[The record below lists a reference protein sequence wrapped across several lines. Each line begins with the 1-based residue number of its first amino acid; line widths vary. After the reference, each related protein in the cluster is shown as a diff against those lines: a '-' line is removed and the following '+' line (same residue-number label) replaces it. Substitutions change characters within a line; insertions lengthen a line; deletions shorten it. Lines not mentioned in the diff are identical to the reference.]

1 MEFRQL
7 ESFCAV
13 VRYQSFTKAA
23 EKLYISQPTIS
34 THIRMLEQEFNSRL
48 IIRTTKNIEITP
60 HGKELFACAQKIF
73 TLKNDLIQKWS
84 EENKKIIRIGA
95 STIPADYILPEVL
108 PLFCQKYPDIQLHI
122 HQNDSGNILQSI
134 LNGKFTIGMVGMKS
148 FEKELDFVPFFHDEI
163 VMITP
168 KQENFLHF
176 SQKAFNQDDLISL
189 LKKET
194 IILREQGSGSKKR
207 LESYF
212 EQINLSEKSLN
223 IIARLNDQESI
234 KKLVAS
240 GLGISFIS
248 AKAITS
254 ADNLLT
260 MKLPENNLTR
270 SLYFAYHKDYILK
283 EHILSFIKFVQNFYA
298 KNKINDI
305 ILYKIKYREG

>member
-168 KQENFLHF
+168 KQEKFLHF
-176 SQKAFNQDDLISL
+176 YQKAFNQDDLISL

-248 AKAITS
+248 AKAITD

-260 MKLPENNLTR
+260 IKLPENNLTR

-283 EHILSFIKFVQNFYA
+283 EHILSFIKFVQKFYA
-298 KNKINDI
+298 KK
-305 ILYKIKYREG
+305 

>member
-60 HGKELFACAQKIF
+60 HGKELFAYAQKIF

-248 AKAITS
+248 AKAITD

-260 MKLPENNLTR
+260 IKLPENNLTR

-283 EHILSFIKFVQNFYA
+283 EHILSFIKFVQKFYA
-298 KNKINDI
+298 KK
-305 ILYKIKYREG
+305 

>member
-207 LESYF
+207 LKSYF

-248 AKAITS
+248 AKAITD

-260 MKLPENNLTR
+260 IKLPENNLTR

-298 KNKINDI
+298 KK
-305 ILYKIKYREG
+305 

>member
-248 AKAITS
+248 AKAITD

-260 MKLPENNLTR
+260 IKLPENNLTR

-283 EHILSFIKFVQNFYA
+283 EQILSFIKFVQNFYA
-298 KNKINDI
+298 KK
-305 ILYKIKYREG
+305 

>member
-134 LNGKFTIGMVGMKS
+134 LNGKFTIGMVGMKA

-163 VMITP
+163 VLITP
-168 KQENFLHF
+168 KQEKFLHF
-176 SQKAFNQDDLISL
+176 AQKAFNQDDLISL

-248 AKAITS
+248 AKAITD

-260 MKLPENNLTR
+260 IKLPENNLTR

-298 KNKINDI
+298 KK
-305 ILYKIKYREG
+305 

>member
-122 HQNDSGNILQSI
+122 HQNDSSNILQSI
-134 LNGKFTIGMVGMKS
+134 LNGKFTISMVGMKS
-148 FEKELDFVPFFHDEI
+148 FEKEFDFVPFFHDEI

-168 KQENFLHF
+168 KQEKFLHF
-176 SQKAFNQDDLISL
+176 AQKAFNQDDLISL

-223 IIARLNDQESI
+223 IIDRLNDQESI

-248 AKAITS
+248 AKAITD

-260 MKLPENNLTR
+260 IKLPENNLTR

-298 KNKINDI
+298 KK
-305 ILYKIKYREG
+305 

>member
-122 HQNDSGNILQSI
+122 HQNDSSNILQSI
-134 LNGKFTIGMVGMKS
+134 LNGKFTISMVGMKS
-148 FEKELDFVPFFHDEI
+148 FEKEFDFVPFFHDEI
-163 VMITP
+163 VLITP
-168 KQENFLHF
+168 KQEKFLHF
-176 SQKAFNQDDLISL
+176 AQKAFNQDDLISL

-194 IILREQGSGSKKR
+194 IILREQGNGSKKR

-248 AKAITS
+248 AKAITD

-260 MKLPENNLTR
+260 IKLPENNLTR

-283 EHILSFIKFVQNFYA
+283 KHILSFIKFVQNFYA
-298 KNKINDI
+298 KK
-305 ILYKIKYREG
+305 

>member
-108 PLFCQKYPDIQLHI
+108 LLFCQKYPDIQLHI

-134 LNGKFTIGMVGMKS
+134 LNGKFTIGIVGMKS

-248 AKAITS
+248 AKAITD

-260 MKLPENNLTR
+260 IKLPENNLTR

-298 KNKINDI
+298 KK
-305 ILYKIKYREG
+305 

>member
-1 MEFRQL
+1 MVFRQL

-168 KQENFLHF
+168 KQEKFLHF
-176 SQKAFNQDDLISL
+176 AQKAFNQDDLISL

-248 AKAITS
+248 AKAITD

-260 MKLPENNLTR
+260 IKLPENNLTR

-283 EHILSFIKFVQNFYA
+283 EHILSFIKFVQKFYA
-298 KNKINDI
+298 KK
-305 ILYKIKYREG
+305 

>member
-168 KQENFLHF
+168 KQEKFLHF
-176 SQKAFNQDDLISL
+176 AQKAFNQDNLISL

-248 AKAITS
+248 AKAITD

-260 MKLPENNLTR
+260 IKLPENNLTR

-298 KNKINDI
+298 KK
-305 ILYKIKYREG
+305 

>member
-134 LNGKFTIGMVGMKS
+134 LSGKFTIGMVGMKS

-168 KQENFLHF
+168 KQEKFLHF
-176 SQKAFNQDDLISL
+176 AQKAFNQDDLISL

-248 AKAITS
+248 AKAITD

-260 MKLPENNLTR
+260 IKLPENNLTR

-298 KNKINDI
+298 KK
-305 ILYKIKYREG
+305 

>member
-134 LNGKFTIGMVGMKS
+134 LSGKFTIGMVGMKS

-168 KQENFLHF
+168 KQEKFLHF
-176 SQKAFNQDDLISL
+176 SKKAFNQDDLISL

-234 KKLVAS
+234 KKLVTS

-248 AKAITS
+248 AKAITD

-260 MKLPENNLTR
+260 IKLPENNLTR

-283 EHILSFIKFVQNFYA
+283 EHILSFIKFVQKFYA
-298 KNKINDI
+298 KK
-305 ILYKIKYREG
+305 

>member
-60 HGKELFACAQKIF
+60 HEKELFACAQKIF

-168 KQENFLHF
+168 KQEKFLHF
-176 SQKAFNQDDLISL
+176 AQKAFNQDDLISL

-248 AKAITS
+248 AKAITD

-260 MKLPENNLTR
+260 IKLPENNLTR

-283 EHILSFIKFVQNFYA
+283 EHILSFIKFVQKFYA
-298 KNKINDI
+298 KK
-305 ILYKIKYREG
+305 

>member
-60 HGKELFACAQKIF
+60 HGRELFACAQKIF

-168 KQENFLHF
+168 KQEKFLHF

-248 AKAITS
+248 AKAITD

-260 MKLPENNLTR
+260 IKLPENSLTR

-298 KNKINDI
+298 KK
-305 ILYKIKYREG
+305 

>member
-134 LNGKFTIGMVGMKS
+134 LNGKFTISMVGMKS
-148 FEKELDFVPFFHDEI
+148 FEKEFDFVPFFHDEI
-163 VMITP
+163 VLITP
-168 KQENFLHF
+168 KQEKFLHF
-176 SQKAFNQDDLISL
+176 AQKAFNQDDLISL

-248 AKAITS
+248 AKAITD

-260 MKLPENNLTR
+260 IKLPENNLTR

-298 KNKINDI
+298 KK
-305 ILYKIKYREG
+305 

>member
-148 FEKELDFVPFFHDEI
+148 FEKELDFIPFFHDEI

-168 KQENFLHF
+168 KQEKFLHF
-176 SQKAFNQDDLISL
+176 AQKAFNQDDLISL

-248 AKAITS
+248 AKAITD

-260 MKLPENNLTR
+260 IKLPENNLTR

-283 EHILSFIKFVQNFYA
+283 EHISSFIKFVQNFYA
-298 KNKINDI
+298 KK
-305 ILYKIKYREG
+305 

>member
-207 LESYF
+207 LKSYF

-248 AKAITS
+248 TKAITD

-260 MKLPENNLTR
+260 IKLPENNLTR

-283 EHILSFIKFVQNFYA
+283 EHILSFIKFVQKFYA
-298 KNKINDI
+298 KK
-305 ILYKIKYREG
+305 

>member
-134 LNGKFTIGMVGMKS
+134 LSGKFTIGMVGMKS

-168 KQENFLHF
+168 KQEKFLHF
-176 SQKAFNQDDLISL
+176 SKKAFNQDDLISL

-248 AKAITS
+248 AKAITD

-260 MKLPENNLTR
+260 IKLPENNLTR

-283 EHILSFIKFVQNFYA
+283 EHILSFIKFVQKFYA
-298 KNKINDI
+298 KK
-305 ILYKIKYREG
+305 

>member
-168 KQENFLHF
+168 KQEKFLHF
-176 SQKAFNQDDLISL
+176 AQKAFNQDDLISL

-248 AKAITS
+248 AKAITD

-260 MKLPENNLTR
+260 IKLPENKLN
-270 SLYFAYHKDYILK
+270 SQFIFC
-283 EHILSFIKFVQNFYA
+283 LS
-298 KNKINDI
+298 
-305 ILYKIKYREG
+305 

>member
-163 VMITP
+163 VMITS
-168 KQENFLHF
+168 KQEKFLHF

-248 AKAITS
+248 AKAITD

-260 MKLPENNLTR
+260 IKLPENNLTR

-298 KNKINDI
+298 KK
-305 ILYKIKYREG
+305 

>member
-122 HQNDSGNILQSI
+122 HQNDSSNILQSI
-134 LNGKFTIGMVGMKS
+134 LNGKFTISMVGMKA
-148 FEKELDFVPFFHDEI
+148 FEKEFDFVPFFHDEI
-163 VMITP
+163 VLITP
-168 KQENFLHF
+168 KQEKFLHF
-176 SQKAFNQDDLISL
+176 AQKAFNQDDLISL

-223 IIARLNDQESI
+223 IIDRLNDQESI

-248 AKAITS
+248 AKAITD

-260 MKLPENNLTR
+260 IKLPENNLTR

-298 KNKINDI
+298 KK
-305 ILYKIKYREG
+305 

>member
-148 FEKELDFVPFFHDEI
+148 FEKELDFVPFFHDKI

-248 AKAITS
+248 AKAITD

-260 MKLPENNLTR
+260 IKLPENNLTR

-283 EHILSFIKFVQNFYA
+283 EHILSFIKFVQKFYA
-298 KNKINDI
+298 KK
-305 ILYKIKYREG
+305 

>member
-163 VMITP
+163 VMINP
-168 KQENFLHF
+168 KQEKFLHF
-176 SQKAFNQDDLISL
+176 SQKAFNKDDLISL

-248 AKAITS
+248 AKAITD

-260 MKLPENNLTR
+260 IKLPENNLTR

-283 EHILSFIKFVQNFYA
+283 EHILSFIKFVQKFYA
-298 KNKINDI
+298 KK
-305 ILYKIKYREG
+305 

>member
-168 KQENFLHF
+168 KQEKFLHF
-176 SQKAFNQDDLISL
+176 AQKIFNQDDLISL

-248 AKAITS
+248 AKAITD

-260 MKLPENNLTR
+260 IKLPENNLTR

-298 KNKINDI
+298 KK
-305 ILYKIKYREG
+305 

>member
-168 KQENFLHF
+168 KQEKFLHF
-176 SQKAFNQDDLISL
+176 AQKAFNQNDLISL

-248 AKAITS
+248 AKAITD

-260 MKLPENNLTR
+260 IKLPENNLTR

-283 EHILSFIKFVQNFYA
+283 EHISSFIKFVQNFYA
-298 KNKINDI
+298 KK
-305 ILYKIKYREG
+305 

>member
-168 KQENFLHF
+168 KQEKFLHF
-176 SQKAFNQDDLISL
+176 AQKIFNQDDLISL

-248 AKAITS
+248 AKAITD

-283 EHILSFIKFVQNFYA
+283 EHISSFIKFVQNFYA
-298 KNKINDI
+298 KK
-305 ILYKIKYREG
+305 

>member
-134 LNGKFTIGMVGMKS
+134 LNGKFTIGMVGMKI

-163 VMITP
+163 LMITP
-168 KQENFLHF
+168 KQEKFLHF
-176 SQKAFNQDDLISL
+176 AQKAFNQDDLISL

-248 AKAITS
+248 AKAITD

-260 MKLPENNLTR
+260 IKLPENNLTR

-298 KNKINDI
+298 KK
-305 ILYKIKYREG
+305 

>member
-248 AKAITS
+248 AKAITD

-260 MKLPENNLTR
+260 IKLPENNLTR
-270 SLYFAYHKDYILK
+270 SLYFTYHKDYILK

-298 KNKINDI
+298 KK
-305 ILYKIKYREG
+305 

>member
-163 VMITP
+163 VMITS
-168 KQENFLHF
+168 KQEKFLHF

-298 KNKINDI
+298 KK
-305 ILYKIKYREG
+305 

>member
-134 LNGKFTIGMVGMKS
+134 LNGKFTIGMVGMKF

-163 VMITP
+163 VLITP
-168 KQENFLHF
+168 KQEKFLHF
-176 SQKAFNQDDLISL
+176 AQKAFNQDDLISL

-260 MKLPENNLTR
+260 IKLPENNLTR

-283 EHILSFIKFVQNFYA
+283 EHILSFIKFVQKFYA
-298 KNKINDI
+298 KK
-305 ILYKIKYREG
+305 

>member
-95 STIPADYILPEVL
+95 STIPADYILPEIL

-168 KQENFLHF
+168 KQEKFLHF
-176 SQKAFNQDDLISL
+176 AQKIFNQDDLISL

-248 AKAITS
+248 AKAITD

-260 MKLPENNLTR
+260 IKLPENNLTR

-298 KNKINDI
+298 KK
-305 ILYKIKYREG
+305 

>member
-163 VMITP
+163 VLITP
-168 KQENFLHF
+168 KQEKFLHF
-176 SQKAFNQDDLISL
+176 AQKAFNQDDLISL

-212 EQINLSEKSLN
+212 EQINLFEKSLN

-248 AKAITS
+248 AKAITD

-260 MKLPENNLTR
+260 IKLPENNLTR

-283 EHILSFIKFVQNFYA
+283 EHILSFIKFVQKFYA
-298 KNKINDI
+298 KK
-305 ILYKIKYREG
+305 

>member
-168 KQENFLHF
+168 KQEKFLHF
-176 SQKAFNQDDLISL
+176 AQKAFNQDDLISL

-248 AKAITS
+248 AKAITD

-260 MKLPENNLTR
+260 IKLPENNLTR

-298 KNKINDI
+298 KK
-305 ILYKIKYREG
+305 

>member
-122 HQNDSGNILQSI
+122 HQNDSSNILQSI
-134 LNGKFTIGMVGMKS
+134 LNGKFTISMVGMKS
-148 FEKELDFVPFFHDEI
+148 FEKEFDFVPFFHDEI
-163 VMITP
+163 VLITP
-168 KQENFLHF
+168 KQEKFLHF
-176 SQKAFNQDDLISL
+176 AQKAFNQDDLISL

-248 AKAITS
+248 AKAITD

-260 MKLPENNLTR
+260 IKLPENNLTR

-298 KNKINDI
+298 KK
-305 ILYKIKYREG
+305 

>member
-134 LNGKFTIGMVGMKS
+134 LNGKFTIGMIGMKS

-168 KQENFLHF
+168 KQEKFLHF
-176 SQKAFNQDDLISL
+176 AQKAFNQDDLISL

-248 AKAITS
+248 AKAITD

-260 MKLPENNLTR
+260 IKLPENNLTR

-298 KNKINDI
+298 KK
-305 ILYKIKYREG
+305 

>member
-7 ESFCAV
+7 ESFCTV

-168 KQENFLHF
+168 KQEKFLHF
-176 SQKAFNQDDLISL
+176 AQKAFNQDDLISL

-248 AKAITS
+248 AKAITD

-260 MKLPENNLTR
+260 IKLPENNLTR

-283 EHILSFIKFVQNFYA
+283 EHILSFIKFVQKFYA
-298 KNKINDI
+298 KK
-305 ILYKIKYREG
+305 

>member
-108 PLFCQKYPDIQLHI
+108 PLFCQKHPDIQLHI

-134 LNGKFTIGMVGMKS
+134 LSGKFTIGMVGMKS

-168 KQENFLHF
+168 KQEKFLHF
-176 SQKAFNQDDLISL
+176 AQKVFNQDDLISL

-248 AKAITS
+248 AKAITD
-254 ADNLLT
+254 ANNLLT
-260 MKLPENNLTR
+260 IKLPENSLTR
-270 SLYFAYHKDYILK
+270 SLSLI
-283 EHILSFIKFVQNFYA
+283 HI
-298 KNKINDI
+298 
-305 ILYKIKYREG
+305 